1 MNHHVIQTWD
11 GKSGEGNER
20 EHAVTELAKVQALK
34 RIKTQEQQKYN
45 IIIYI
50 I

>member
-1 MNHHVIQTWD
+1 METGRGWW
-11 GKSGEGNER
+11 NER
-20 EHAVTELAKVQALK
+20 EQAVTELAQVQAIEHT
-34 RIKTQEQQKYN
+34 RTQEQQKYN